1 MNLDINVGYQ
11 PDGWL
16 DVVDMLG
23 NVSKVHID
31 TIVDEGKD
39 NVYPK
44 TIDGLIQVIGEV
56 TKRITCDTAQLA
68 QHRASLHQIHH
79 YLRAARMARA
89 TNHDTPRVIVGA
101 YRVVMTLYKNNKSS
115 TMSTEAL
122 QLIHATLC
130 DLADDYFQFLI
141 RAEKRNF
148 VIKK

>member
-31 TIVDEGKD
+31 TIVAEGRD

-56 TKRITCDTAQLA
+56 TKQMTSDTALCQ
-68 QHRASLHQIHH
+68 QHRAGLNRVHH
-79 YLRAARMARA
+79 YLRAVRMARA